1 MLEILKIQIM
11 HFIQRESSI
20 TSFFNDQLQEKRGF
34 KYFLSIKIT
43 VRKWKNESGTF
54 IFNSIYRKSDTITV
68 INTRFNLDKA
78 YELLKHRVEFY
89 NNEGS
94 GSIVDSIENIW
105 ININTYEPLSGSRFI
120 ELLKKLKGSNRG
132 LINIKNHIDNKCL
145 MWSHI
150 RHLFNPLNKNL
161 NRITSDDR
169 KIAKKLDFSGINFPL
184 SINDYELVEKR
195 FGIN

>member
-54 IFNSIYRKSDTITV
+54 VFNSIYRKSDTITM
-68 INTRFNLDKA
+68 INIRFNLDKA
-78 YELLKHRVEFY
+78 YELLKHRVEFQ

-105 ININTYEPLSGSRFI
+105 ININTYEPLSGSRFM
-120 ELLKKLKGSNRG
+120 ELLKKLKR
-132 LINIKNHIDNKCL
+132 
-145 MWSHI
+145 
-150 RHLFNPLNKNL
+150 
-161 NRITSDDR
+161 
-169 KIAKKLDFSGINFPL
+169 
-184 SINDYELVEKR
+184 
-195 FGIN
+195 

>member
-89 NNEGS
+89 NNGGS

-105 ININTYEPLSGSRFI
+105 I
-120 ELLKKLKGSNRG
+120 LKYL
-132 LINIKNHIDNKCL
+132 
-145 MWSHI
+145 
-150 RHLFNPLNKNL
+150 
-161 NRITSDDR
+161 
-169 KIAKKLDFSGINFPL
+169 
-184 SINDYELVEKR
+184 
-195 FGIN
+195 